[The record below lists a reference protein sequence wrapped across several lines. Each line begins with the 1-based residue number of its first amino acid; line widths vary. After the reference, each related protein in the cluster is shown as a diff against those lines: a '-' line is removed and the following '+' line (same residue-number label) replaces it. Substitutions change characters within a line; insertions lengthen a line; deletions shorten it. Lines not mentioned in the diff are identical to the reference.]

1 MTGQSIL
8 VVDDEPNIREIVA
21 LYLTHAGYDV
31 RVAPDGK
38 AALHALTAAL
48 PDLVILDVM
57 LPHVDGFEITRRLRQ
72 EGSTPIILLTARR
85 EEADRIEGLELG
97 ADDYVVKPFSPQEL
111 VSRVRAVLR
120 RARAGAAGGERRE
133 DPPVSQGE
141 RTAGVL
147 TFDGLVID
155 GAARTVLVDGATAML
170 TAKEFDLLWFL
181 ASHPRQV
188 YNREQLL
195 AQVWGETQYI
205 DASTVTVHVRRL
217 REKLEKDAAAPH
229 YIQTVWGVGYRFG
242 G

>member
-1 MTGQSIL
+1 MTSQPVLQSIL
-8 VVDDEPNIREIVA
+8 VVDDEPNIREIVG
-21 LYLTHAGYDV
+21 LYLERAGFQV
-31 RVAPDGK
+31 RLAGDGPT
-38 AALHALTAAL
+38 ALQALTASL

-57 LPHVDGFEITRRLRQ
+57 LPGVDGLEITRRLRS
-72 EGSTPIILLTARR
+72 EGATPIILLTARR

-120 RARAGAAGGERRE
+120 RTQSPERSS
-133 DPPVSQGE
+133 VLAE
-141 RTAGVL
+141 RDQPLLA
-147 TFDGLVID
+147 FDGLTID
-155 GAARTVLVDGATAML
+155 AAARSVQVNGADVVL
-170 TAKEFDLLWFL
+170 TAKEFDLLLFL

-217 REKLEKDAAAPH
+217 REKLEKDPAAPRFV
-229 YIQTVWGVGYRFG
+229 QTVWGVGYRFSP
-242 G
+242 